1 MENENLFNLSLYV
14 SDCPQVQML
23 GSTFIWAGGGGG
35 KFLVN
40 FDRSAELKWDE
51 KSSGL
56 TAQKYS
62 NPFNSI
68 APIRKKYWSDVESL
82 IFLFTVT

>member
-35 KFLVN
+35 KFIVK
-40 FDRSAELKWDE
+40 F
-51 KSSGL
+51 
-56 TAQKYS
+56 
-62 NPFNSI
+62 
-68 APIRKKYWSDVESL
+68 
-82 IFLFTVT
+82 